1 MYEFAAYLAVGV
13 FLAFVGYRV
22 YKARKDRGEGSGSGG
37 GGGGGGGKPPTH
49 PK

>member
-1 MYEFAAYLAVGV
+1 MYEFAPYLLVGV

-22 YKARKDRGEGSGSGG
+22 YKARQRDKERDGSSG